1 MSNDDNTLPIN
12 PAAANKAE
20 DARIND
26 ELVIGCRQNLARR
39 INSALIFTGHDPDN
53 HDAIITTIIRT
64 LAGEGTFPGSTDTA
78 HDWIKEAM
86 ARRIETAALV
96 DSNNKLNAQLDNMH
110 HHLGKSKDHLLTAIK
125 ERDEAQ
131 HKAGNYASEIV
142 AMREAIHGHQQLIDK
157 HADTINQLRADLRR
171 ERDAAELLAQLAND
185 PAQAQAAITRATQTP
200 HRITPDDG
208 EQGFTTLHEA
218 EQARDCQLARA
229 AHSRGH
235 GTQYVVW
242 YPDNPQAGLFELP
255 SLKEAQRVS
264 GMDSGSTLADDI
276 ASEMALCYALGA
288 RMIPEQHLH
297 WTSPEDEYTD

>member
-1 MSNDDNTLPIN
+1 MNNNDNNTLFSN
-12 PAAANKAE
+12 QAATANQAE
-20 DARIND
+20 DERINN
-26 ELVIGCRQNLARR
+26 ELVIGCRQALARR
-39 INSALIFTGHDPDN
+39 INCALTFAGHDPDN

-64 LAGEGTFPGSTDTA
+64 LAGEDTDPDTA
-78 HDWIKEAM
+78 HDWIQEAM
-86 ARRIETAALV
+86 ARRIETAALA
-96 DSNNKLNAQLDNMH
+96 DSNNKLNAQLDNVH

-142 AMREAIHGHQQLIDK
+142 AMREAIHGQHQLIAE

-171 ERDAAELLAQLAND
+171 ERDAAELLSQLAND

-200 HRITPDDG
+200 DCDQPS
-208 EQGFTTLHEA
+208 TTLHEA
-218 EQARDCQLARA
+218 ERARDCQQARA

-235 GTQYVVW
+235 DTQYVVW